1 MLTKEDKL
9 GRKDAI
15 SKKYMSDNM
24 KFADAF
30 NFYLYSGKWKI
41 KPDDLVERD
50 ITEIALPYKN
60 REEAY
65 TIERYRDL
73 LKKCVVKSDDKF
85 IYLLLGIENQSDI
98 HYAMPIRNMLYDAL
112 NYTEQVADISEK
124 HKRENDK
131 MSSSEFLS
139 GITREDKIIPVV
151 TLVIYWGSSKWDAP
165 KSLCEMFREVDLD
178 TMQFIN
184 DYRINLIAPNE
195 IKDFSMFKTEL
206 GKVLEFLNASDDLD
220 KMRKILERNRESY
233 LHMDIDSARM
243 IETFSKTKLETEKY
257 EEEEEEINMCKAID
271 DMIKEAEQKAE
282 QKGVQRKLIE
292 QVCKKVKKNKPVT
305 VIAEELEES
314 VEDIVNIYDIVLKYA
329 PDYNLDMI
337 CNEIASY
344 N

>member
-1 MLTKEDKL
+1 MFC
-9 GRKDAI
+9 
-15 SKKYMSDNM
+15 Y
-24 KFADAF
+24 KF
-30 NFYLYSGKWKI
+30 L
-41 KPDDLVERD
+41 
-50 ITEIALPYKN
+50 
-60 REEAY
+60 
-65 TIERYRDL
+65 
-73 LKKCVVKSDDKF
+73 
-85 IYLLLGIENQSDI
+85 
-98 HYAMPIRNMLYDAL
+98 
-112 NYTEQVADISEK
+112 
-124 HKRENDK
+124 
-131 MSSSEFLS
+131 
-139 GITREDKIIPVV
+139 
-151 TLVIYWGSSKWDAP
+151 
-165 KSLCEMFREVDLD
+165 
-178 TMQFIN
+178 
-184 DYRINLIAPNE
+184 
-195 IKDFSMFKTEL
+195 
-206 GKVLEFLNASDDLD
+206 
-220 KMRKILERNRESY
+220 ILERNRESY